1 MDLLISKYFRMFAMS
16 FEEYI
21 EKVKSNLYCNL
32 SEDEKKVFYSYDFTE
47 DEIDSN
53 LEYFKD
59 CYNNDISAYTS
70 LLFFA
75 DYLRK

>member
-1 MDLLISKYFRMFAMS
+1 MFAVS

-32 SEDEKKVFYSYDFTE
+32 SEDEVDN
-47 DEIDSN
+47 N

-59 CYNNDISAYTS
+59 CYNNNISAYTS

>member
-1 MDLLISKYFRMFAMS
+1 MFAVS

-47 DEIDSN
+47 DEIDNN
-53 LEYFKD
+53 LDYFRD
-59 CYNNDISAYTS
+59 YYNNDISAYTS

>member
-1 MDLLISKYFRMFAMS
+1 MDLLILKYFCMFAVS

-47 DEIDSN
+47 DEIDNN

-70 LLFFA
+70 LLLFA

>member
-1 MDLLISKYFRMFAMS
+1 MDLLISKYFRMFAVS

-32 SEDEKKVFYSYDFTE
+32 SEDE
-47 DEIDSN
+47 IDNN

-59 CYNNDISAYTS
+59 CYNNNISAYTS

>member
-1 MDLLISKYFRMFAMS
+1 MDLLISKYFRMFAVS

-47 DEIDSN
+47 DEIDNN

-59 CYNNDISAYTS
+59 CYNNDIYLHIPHCYF
-70 LLFFA
+70 LLII
-75 DYLRK
+75 

>member
-1 MDLLISKYFRMFAMS
+1 MFAVS

-32 SEDEKKVFYSYDFTE
+32 SDDEKNVFCSYDFTE
-47 DEIDSN
+47 DEIDNN
-53 LEYFKD
+53 LDYFRD
-59 CYNNDISAYTS
+59 YYNNDISAYTS

>member
-1 MDLLISKYFRMFAMS
+1 MFAVS

-21 EKVKSNLYCNL
+21 EKVKSNLYYNL

-47 DEIDSN
+47 DEIDNN

-59 CYNNDISAYTS
+59 YYNNDISAYTS